1 MTLTAKPAKPA
12 KPATPVTPFTPPN
25 RLALTLRSYVAADWG
40 VAMQRTARLT
50 AHPIAFALT
59 LRSATTYYA
68 ASLRD
73 RLNDLATR
81 LGY

>member
-1 MTLTAKPAKPA
+1 MTSTA
-12 KPATPVTPFTPPN
+12 KPATPVTPPN
-25 RLALTLRSYVAADWG
+25 RFALTLRSCVAADWG
-40 VAMQRTARLT
+40 VAMQRAARTT

-68 ASLRD
+68 TSLRD
-73 RLNDLATR
+73 RLSDLATR